1 MALRKRFVAVLVA
14 VAVFMTAIVC
24 TTVNFTAGADNE
36 FTPTSGETIVI
47 GQITDTHYYPFSY
60 CSNNA
65 AFRDVMIAG
74 MKLLSES
81 SFIVRQGLND
91 IAALPVE
98 KLPDVLFVTGDI
110 TLNGELQGHVEISN
124 LLRQLQNKIREK
136 KPAFQIFVAPGNH
149 DMYNPKAYRYDNDG
163 AEDSAPNI
171 TRKLFTKLY
180 SSLGYPDLSDPE
192 ISELYG
198 GLDLTYEH
206 LPYGGSSYLDAFI
219 NSTTRAG
226 VEFTYLNEAIKTGG
240 EGIDDYENGEISY
253 IAEIANS
260 KFVITMMDEEL
271 SNKER
276 HHHVGGAF
284 FDNDFVFL
292 KQNKEKWANKT
303 LLGICHHNILP
314 HFPLEETLLKDFTI
328 AEWQEVADELADLGM
343 RYVFTGHMHSNDIA
357 RRVSFNGNPIID
369 CENASMTGYRGGT
382 RYVKIERGTL
392 NGTYAENYSSYV
404 DMIEEVE
411 ITKCFEE
418 LTEIFNYESTAE
430 DNYLNSNHLKQY
442 VGKNGNRYFMTDM
455 SSYSVTKLFRNI
467 VDNTI
472 NSYLNVDFIGGLG
485 NMVAG
490 ILPDSFSGMSL
501 AMLKA
506 NVGILVNNVIY
517 HFENVTLKDYI
528 YQGNVAEFKTN
539 ETGAKLCGY
548 LHELV
553 YRAVNMPVNS
563 QGGTFA
569 DFALTGYITHMGGE
583 DVFPEELN
591 VGQKE
596 ALENLTNGSIVKNL
610 LNILLDENNGL
621 LPLVKALLNDTIDL
635 GRGLDAGAK
644 TALESLVRFV
654 LMGGQKC
661 NLNEFK
667 LQSIV
672 PGVLTLLKAINIHI
686 DIGFDLTEKPL
697 GELVDEVL
705 EEYVT
710 ESLYTGLGEI
720 AHNIMFQFYSDETAA
735 DAIGPNYETLFNE
748 KGATYIQGQMA
759 EDPTVERG
767 QLPGMLGVNFG
778 ADPATTKNF
787 VWFTDRRVTDTVIQ
801 FNEGTTFNVAT
812 ATKVTGEFQAY
823 ATTTASID
831 LGVYSTLMNVAT
843 GRHTVSLTG
852 LKADTTYTYRVGSE
866 EKGWWSDIYQFRT
879 AKTGGDFT
887 ALLFSDIQ
895 GSALI
900 TYQKARQVLTNIGG
914 IFENGYDFVINAG
927 DAVDNSRNLLQYRY
941 MKNELMDFWGNTT
954 EVVAFGNH
962 DKYAFEYKE
971 SVYLDVTE
979 EDNYFTDAYNYAF
992 IHSNL
997 SVPEQNT
1004 AKSGGAYYSFDYS
1017 GVHFTVLN
1025 TNDIVNNGL
1034 SSAQLNWL
1042 QADLQGSTKAYKVVV
1057 MHKGPFSSGSHV
1069 TDADVVGIRKQV
1081 TPIFAENGVSLVM
1094 QGHDH
1099 TYSES
1104 YFLDKDGKALSAPEK
1119 GKTELSAE
1127 KGVLYVTVGTM
1138 GDKFYKFV
1146 EDENIAIANGK
1157 NLHKPEL
1164 KNPTFGKLSF
1174 ENGKLY
1180 YEGFQYDLANDKVIT
1195 CYPGEKNLAMI
1206 IGLSVGI
1213 PCGVLLIAGCVVLV
1227 LYLKKKKAK

>member
-1 MALRKRFVAVLVA
+1 MTLKKRFVAVLA
-14 VAVFMTAIVC
+14 AIAVFMTAIVC
-24 TTVNFTAGADNE
+24 TTVNFTAGADNQ
-36 FTPTSGETIVI
+36 FTPTSGETVVV

-65 AFRDVMIAG
+65 KFRDVMIAG
-74 MKLLSES
+74 TKLLSES
-81 SFIVRQGLND
+81 SFIIQQGLND

-98 KLPDVLFVTGDI
+98 KLPDILVVTGDI
-110 TLNGELQGHVEISN
+110 TLNGELQGHVEIAN
-124 LLRQLQNKIREK
+124 LFRQLQNKVREK
-136 KPAFQIFVAPGNH
+136 KPTFQIFVAPGNH
-149 DMYNPKAYRYDNDG
+149 DMYNPKAYRYDNAG
-163 AEDSAPNI
+163 AEESAPNI
-171 TRKLFTKLY
+171 TRKLFTKIY
-180 SSLGYPDLSDPE
+180 SSLGYPDMSDAE
-192 ISELYG
+192 ILEFYAD
-198 GLDLTYEH
+198 LDLVYEH
-206 LPYGGSSYLDAFI
+206 LPYSGTFV
-219 NSTTRAG
+219 NSTNHESVT
-226 VEFTYLNEAIKTGG
+226 FTYLHDAIAEGG
-240 EGIDDYENGEISY
+240 EDIDDYENGEISY

-271 SNKER
+271 SNAER
-276 HHHVGGAF
+276 LHHVGGAF
-284 FDNDFVFL
+284 FDNNLSFL
-292 KQNKEKWANKT
+292 EQNKEKWENKT
-303 LLGICHHNILP
+303 LLGIAHHNILP

-328 AEWQEVADELADLGM
+328 SEWQEVADTLADLGM
-343 RYVFTGHMHSNDIA
+343 RYVFTGHMHSNDIT

-369 CENASMTGYRGGT
+369 CENASFTGYRGGT
-382 RYVKIERGTL
+382 RYIKIERGTL

-404 DMIEEVE
+404 DMIEEVD

-442 VGKNGNRYFMTDM
+442 VKKEGSRYFMTDM
-455 SSYSVTKLFRNI
+455 SDYSVTKLFRNI

-472 NSYLNVDFIGGLG
+472 DSYLNVDFIGGLG
-485 NMVAG
+485 DMVAG
-490 ILPDSFSGMSL
+490 ILPDSLMGMPLTSL
-501 AMLKA
+501 KTS
-506 NVGILVNNVIY
+506 VGKLVDNVIY
-517 HFENVTLKDYI
+517 HLENVTLKDYT
-528 YQGNVAEFKTN
+528 YQGDVAEFKTN
-539 ETGAKLCGY
+539 KTGAKLCGY
-548 LHELV
+548 LHELI

-583 DVFPEELN
+583 DVFPEQLK

-610 LNILLDENNGL
+610 LNILLDEKNGL
-621 LPLVKALLNDTIDL
+621 LPLVKAILNDSIDL
-635 GRGLDAGAK
+635 GRELDAEVKQG
-644 TALESLVRFV
+644 LEGLVKI
-654 LMGGQKC
+654 LLLGGKDC

-667 LQSIV
+667 LQPVV
-672 PGVLTLLKAINIHI
+672 PGVLTLLGAFGINI

-720 AHNIMFQFYSDETAA
+720 AHNIMFQFYADETAA

-748 KGATYIQGQMA
+748 QGATYIAGKMA

-767 QLPGMLGVNFG
+767 QLPGMIGVNFG
-778 ADPATTKNF
+778 EDPATSKNF

-801 FNEGTTFNVAT
+801 YSEGTKLLEGTELVAG
-812 ATKVTGEFQAY
+812 ATEKAGEFQAY
-823 ATTTASID
+823 VTTTASID

-852 LKADTTYTYRVGSE
+852 LKADTVYSYRVGSKE
-866 EKGWWSDIYQFRT
+866 NGWWSEVYQFRT
-879 AKTGGDFT
+879 AKQSGDFS
-887 ALLFSDIQ
+887 ALLFSDMQ

-900 TYQKARQVLTNIGG
+900 TYEKARQVLTNIGSV
-914 IFENGYDFVINAG
+914 FENGYDFVINAG

-941 MKNELMDFWGNTT
+941 MKNELMDFWSNTT
-954 EVVAFGNH
+954 EVLAFGNH
-962 DKYAFEYKE
+962 DKYTFEYKE
-971 SVYLDVTE
+971 SVYLDVKV
-979 EDNYFTDAYNYAF
+979 EDHYVTDPYNYAF

-997 SVPEQNT
+997 SVPAQDT
-1004 AKSGGAYYSFDYS
+1004 AKTGGAYYSFDYS

-1025 TNDIVNNGL
+1025 TNDIVNNRL
-1034 SSAQLNWL
+1034 SAAQLEWL
-1042 QADLQGSTKAYKVVV
+1042 KADLEATSKEYKVVV
-1057 MHKGPFSSGSHV
+1057 MHKGPYSSGSHV

-1081 TPIFAENGVSLVM
+1081 TPIFAENGVSLVI

-1104 YFLDKDGKALSAPEK
+1104 YFLDGEGKAVGAPEK
-1119 GKTELSAE
+1119 GKTELNAE
-1127 KGVLYVTVGTM
+1127 KGTLYVTVGTM

-1157 NLHKPEL
+1157 NLHQPEL

-1180 YEGFQYDLANDKVIT
+1180 YEGFQYDLANDKVVT
-1195 CYPGEKNLAMI
+1195 CYPAEKNLALI

-1213 PCGVLLIAGCVVLV
+1213 PCGVLLIVGGVLLGV
-1227 LYLKKKKAK
+1227 YLKKKRA